1 MAKYTLTEEEE
12 ERLRELT
19 PEERAEKFAGIEK
32 EINLA
37 KQRIKDVSMSNKELI
52 GEAEAQRKFL
62 ASL

>member
-1 MAKYTLTEEEE
+1 
-12 ERLRELT
+12 
-19 PEERAEKFAGIEK
+19 
-32 EINLA
+32 LA